1 MRTTFII
8 ILTSALIS
16 CGSEHKPSDSFPI
29 DCKTPLIDQ
38 IKGTWAYY
46 DKSDGYA
53 ELEIS
58 DSLYWYVDEGH
69 YIGPVIPLAYRLEG
83 DSLFTLYDDGDKDR
97 AWTIFYQDSL
107 TIHLKNQF
115 DYFVCKRINPRL
127 KISDWKEKD
136 STIYD
141 KEFLDREREF

>member
-1 MRTTFII
+1 M
-8 ILTSALIS
+8 S
-16 CGSEHKPSDSFPI
+16 CGSEDTPSDHFPV
-29 DCKTPLIDQ
+29 DCVTPRIDQ

-46 DKSDGYA
+46 DESDGYA

-58 DSLYWYVDEGH
+58 DSLYWYIDQGAH
-69 YIGPVIPLAYRLEG
+69 YIGPLIPLAYKLEG

-97 AWTIFYQDSL
+97 GWKICYRDSL
-107 TIHLKNQF
+107 TIRIKNQF

-127 KISDWKEKD
+127 KISDWTEKD

-141 KEFLDREREF
+141 KEFLKREKEF